1 MTEQFANQQS
11 ITIALP
17 VADRRTTF
25 AFYAEGRGF
34 HPLGDPAEDGVP
46 RAFAVRAQ

>member
-25 AFYAEGRGF
+25 AFYAEGLGF
-34 HPLGDPAEDGVP
+34 P